1 MASVT
6 LEIDQKTLE
15 GVEALIPPAT
25 SINLSHG
32 DVVMLWEDGILS
44 ATAYVYL
51 ALRFERA
58 DKGSMFELDVEDFID
73 QWSGSDRPGMKV
85 KRLTPA
91 QVQTAIA
98 KFNAV
103 GRSRTNP
110 APIQLSLID

>member
-1 MASVT
+1 MPTTT
-6 LEIDQKTLE
+6 LEIDQKTIE
-15 GVEALIPPAT
+15 GVEALTPLAT

-44 ATAYVYL
+44 ATAYIYL

-58 DKGSMFELDVEDFID
+58 DKGSMFDLKIPDFID
-73 QWSGSDRPGMKV
+73 QWSGGDRPGMKT
-85 KRLTPA
+85 KRLTES
-91 QVQTAIA
+91 QVQSAIA
-98 KFNAV
+98 KFNSV

>member
-1 MASVT
+1 MTAV
-6 LEIDQKTLE
+6 LVDQKEIE
-15 GVEALIPPAT
+15 GVADFIPPAT
-25 SINLSHG
+25 SINLSHN

-44 ATAYVYL
+44 ATAYIYL

-58 DKGSMFELDVEDFID
+58 DKGSMFDLDISDFID
-73 QWSGSDRPGMKV
+73 QWSGGEQPNGKV

-91 QVQTAIA
+91 QVQSAIA